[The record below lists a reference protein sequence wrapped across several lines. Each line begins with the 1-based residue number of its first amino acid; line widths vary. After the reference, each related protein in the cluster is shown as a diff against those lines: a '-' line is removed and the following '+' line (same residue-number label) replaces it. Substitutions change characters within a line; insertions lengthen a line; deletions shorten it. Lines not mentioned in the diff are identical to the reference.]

1 VRPPLRPEIANYV
14 APLEAGGAVV
24 TREADR
30 PAAPKS

>member
-1 VRPPLRPEIANYV
+1 MANSV

-30 PAAPKS
+30 SAAPKS